1 MSQVRCRISVQLQ
14 NGTTPAGGTCGQP
27 LRDKSVSTRSDEAGI
42 EWKRHGRI
50 HGALFFAGQ
59 VKELSDLA
67 LREYGREEQGE
78 GEVEDMVTACG
89 R

>member
-1 MSQVRCRISVQLQ
+1 MVQLQ
-14 NGTTPAGGTCGQP
+14 RGTTTAGGAYGQP

-50 HGALFFAGQ
+50 YRALFFAGQ
-59 VKELSDLA
+59 AKEPSDLV
-67 LREYGREEQGE
+67 LREYGRDKQGE
-78 GEVEDMVTACG
+78 AEDTVPAFG